1 MYAGRGYKNGQRT
14 FSSPGKGVQFLDDGK
29 RGAAKKAPAFNRGY
43 LPTLLRARPA
53 RSYVCLADADV
64 NRTPSP
70 GSGRDVYP
78 RPGSAV
84 IPGVQEHPFAV
95 KETAE
100 AEMASMFE
108 EVAADDAAMSE
119 IRTVVAINIASNPVV
134 TVELAAINIAL
145 VVVKIAAPA
154 LLIVERAALRPLGE
168 VRAS

>member
-1 MYAGRGYKNGQRT
+1 LFLVVAHDKA
-14 FSSPGKGVQFLDDGK
+14 GVQFLGDGK
-29 RGAAKKAPAFNRGY
+29 AGAAKKAPAFNRGY
-43 LPTLLRARPA
+43 LPTLLRVRLV

-70 GSGRDVYP
+70 DSGRDVHP
-78 RPGSAV
+78 RPGIAV

-108 EVAADDAAMSE
+108 EVAADHAAMSE

-145 VVVKIAAPA
+145 TVVKVAAPA
-154 LLIVERAALRPLGE
+154 LLIVERSALRPLGE